1 MVILSF
7 FNHQARLIINNQ
19 EMKKICTISK
29 SFYLSSLIVVE
40 EWMFQTLPGCDPVPE
55 VQSQHFL
62 D

>member
-7 FNHQARLIINNQ
+7 FNHQARLIIINR
-19 EMKKICTISK
+19 EMKKICTLSK

-40 EWMFQTLPGCDPVPE
+40 EWMFQTLSGCDPVPE